1 MTKVTETDL
10 RRVEDKIDKLADTV
24 GQLTETV
31 TQLAKGQSEIKTEL
45 KNEIKTEIKGLSDE
59 FNKRF
64 TEVDKRLIVI
74 EAKLEAWTPSINKI
88 SDLAEKVG
96 ESKNAKQYLIL
107 FITALVS
114 GVIGWFIKK

>member
-10 RRVEDKIDKLADTV
+10 RRVEGKIDRLTDTV
-24 GQLTETV
+24 GHLTETV
-31 TQLAKGQSEIKTEL
+31 TQLATGQADLKTEL

-59 FNKRF
+59 FNKSF
-64 TEVDKRLIVI
+64 TEVNNRLIAI
-74 EAKLEAWTPSINKI
+74 ETKLEAWTPSVNKI

-96 ESKNAKQYLIL
+96 EYKNSKQYLIL
-107 FITALVS
+107 FITALIS